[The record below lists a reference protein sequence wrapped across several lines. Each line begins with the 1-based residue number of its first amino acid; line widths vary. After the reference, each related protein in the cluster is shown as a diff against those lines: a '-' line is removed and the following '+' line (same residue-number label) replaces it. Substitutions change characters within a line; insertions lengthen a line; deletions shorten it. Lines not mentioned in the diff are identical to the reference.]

1 MINLNQVAL
10 FGTAYNYSEEPGPSW
25 VFPETTSE
33 TSGSLEF
40 ARLAEPSYIEYAGSN
55 DWAVGTGEFTIEF
68 WMFMQQNDF
77 FPRIF
82 SIGTYDTIASLAV
95 SIESGQVY
103 FWMNGSPSFGYS
115 LDDPYETWN
124 HIAITRDDESILR
137 LYVNGTKVAEQS
149 NATEDIIDNTRSL
162 LIGTENVADSQVQFR
177 GYITGF
183 RWAKGEALYTSE
195 TFLLPIEP
203 ILSTPGTKLL
213 LNAISSETFLDDDS
227 SVERSQTGSDQVQW
241 TNYVPY

>member
-10 FGTAYNYSEEPGPSW
+10 FGTAYKQESTLPW
-25 VFPETTSE
+25 VFPENSSE
-33 TSGSLEF
+33 TAGSLEF

-68 WMFMQQNDF
+68 WAFMQQNDF

-82 SIGTYDTIASLAV
+82 SIGSFDTTASLAV
-95 SIESGQVY
+95 SIESGQLY

-137 LYVNGTKVAEQS
+137 LYVNGTRVAEQS

-162 LIGTENVADSQVQFR
+162 LIGTESVGDSQVQFR

-183 RWAKGEALYTSE
+183 RWAKGESLYTGE
-195 TFLLPIEP
+195 TLTVPTGPL
-203 ILSTPGTKLL
+203 LSTTGTKLL

-227 SVERSQTGSDQVQW
+227 SVERSQIASDQVQW

>member
-10 FGTAYNYSEEPGPSW
+10 FGTAYNYSEEPGSSW
-25 VFPETTSE
+25 VFPENSSE

-40 ARLAEPSYIEYAGSN
+40 ARLSEPSYIEYAGSN

-68 WMFMQQNDF
+68 WVFMQQNVF
-77 FPRIF
+77 FPRVF
-82 SIGTYDTIASLAV
+82 SIGSFDTIASLAV

-103 FWMNGSPSFGYS
+103 FWMNGTPSFGYV

-137 LYVNGTKVAEQS
+137 LYVNGIKVAEES
-149 NATEDIIDNTRSL
+149 NTEDIIDNTRSL
-162 LIGTENVADSQVQFR
+162 LIGTESVGSSISQFK

-195 TFLLPIEP
+195 TFSLPTEP

-213 LNAISSETFLDDDS
+213 LNAISSETFLVDDS
-227 SVERSQTGSDQVQW
+227 SVGRFQIGSDQVQW

>member
-10 FGTAYNYSEEPGPSW
+10 FGTAYNYSQEPSQSW
-25 VFPETTSE
+25 VFPENSSE
-33 TSGSLEF
+33 TAGSLEF

-55 DWAVGTGEFTIEF
+55 DWAVGTGEFAIEF
-68 WMFMQQNDF
+68 WVFMQQNDF

-82 SIGTYDTIASLAV
+82 SIGSFNTTASLAV
-95 SIESGQVY
+95 SIESGQLY
-103 FWMNGSPSFGYS
+103 FWMNGSALFGYS
-115 LDDPYETWN
+115 LDNPYENWN

-137 LYVNGTKVAEQS
+137 LYVNGTKV
-149 NATEDIIDNTRSL
+149 TEVSGNTVNITDNTRSL
-162 LIGTENVADSQVQFR
+162 LIGTESVGDSQTQFR

-183 RWAKGEALYTSE
+183 RWAKGESLYTSE
-195 TFLLPIEP
+195 TFLLPTEP

-227 SVERSQTGSDQVQW
+227 SIERSPTGGDGVQW
-241 TNYVPY
+241 TTYVPY

>member
-10 FGTAYNYSEEPGPSW
+10 FGTAYKQEDTLPW
-25 VFPETTSE
+25 VFPENSSE
-33 TSGSLEF
+33 TAGSLEF
-40 ARLAEPSYIEYAGSN
+40 ARLAESSYIEYAGSN

-68 WMFMQQNDF
+68 WVFMQQSDV
-77 FPRIF
+77 FPRVF
-82 SIGTYDTIASLAV
+82 SIGSFDTIASLAV

-124 HIAITRDDESILR
+124 HIAITRDDSSVLR
-137 LYVNGTKVAEQS
+137 LYVNGTKVSEQS

-162 LIGTENVADSQVQFR
+162 LIGTESIGSSVAQFR

-183 RWAKGEALYTSE
+183 RWAKGEALYTGE
-195 TFLLPIEP
+195 TLTVPTGP
-203 ILSTPGTKLL
+203 LSSTAETKLL

-227 SVERSQTGSDQVQW
+227 SIERSPTGSDQVQW
-241 TNYVPY
+241 TNYVPF